1 MGLEKVLLG
10 ALAGVA
16 VGVVIGVLF
25 APEKGSVTR
34 KKITQKSEDYADIL
48 KSKFD
53 EFVDSVTEK
62 VQDMSDVVS
71 DEKAKA

>member
-71 DEKAKA
+71 EEKAKA

>member
-1 MGLEKVLLG
+1 MGLEKILLG
-10 ALAGVA
+10 ALAGLA
-16 VGVVIGVLF
+16 VGVVVGVLF

>member
-1 MGLEKVLLG
+1 MGLEKILLG

>member
-10 ALAGVA
+10 ALAGLA
-16 VGVVIGVLF
+16 VGVVVGVLF

-34 KKITQKSEDYADIL
+34 KNITKKSEDYADIL
-48 KSKFD
+48 KNKFD

-71 DEKAKA
+71 EEKA

>member
-10 ALAGVA
+10 ALAGLA
-16 VGVVIGVLF
+16 VGVVVGVLF

-48 KSKFD
+48 KNKFD

-62 VQDMSDVVS
+62 AQDISDVVS
-71 DEKAKA
+71 EEKA

>member
-10 ALAGVA
+10 ALAGLA
-16 VGVVIGVLF
+16 VGVVVGVLF

-34 KKITQKSEDYADIL
+34 KKITQKSDDYADIL
-48 KSKFD
+48 KNKFD

-62 VQDMSDVVS
+62 VKDMSDVVS
-71 DEKAKA
+71 EEKA

>member
-34 KKITQKSEDYADIL
+34 KKVTKKSEDYADIL
-48 KSKFD
+48 KTKFD

-62 VQDMSDVVS
+62 AQDMSDVVS
-71 DEKAKA
+71 EEKA

>member
-10 ALAGVA
+10 ALAGLA
-16 VGVVIGVLF
+16 VGVVVGVLF

-71 DEKAKA
+71 EEKAKA